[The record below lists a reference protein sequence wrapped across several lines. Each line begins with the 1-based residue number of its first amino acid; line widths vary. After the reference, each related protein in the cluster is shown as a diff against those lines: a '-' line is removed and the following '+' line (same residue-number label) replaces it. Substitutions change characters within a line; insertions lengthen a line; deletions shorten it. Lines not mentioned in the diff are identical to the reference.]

1 LEDRPMNGI
10 HLSPKQLFFE
20 FAKFSQTE
28 TRINFMGI
36 HSFLVTFPTITKPT
50 ICAPMMH
57 HISLRL
63 RFYSSLIDKI
73 LDTKDIHW
81 LFMEIFKING
91 SILDHFVFGTFL
103 CGFTKFLD
111 ALSHAM
117 WSYLLAS
124 HANRPNGEMIFPK
137 FHSRS
142 TKNNPKPSIKSNAS
156 HTLPVTSPNRTV
168 KFVPEKLKHS
178 HPPRRLWRRGG

>member
-1 LEDRPMNGI
+1 MNGI

-28 TRINFMGI
+28 TRTNFMGI
-36 HSFLVTFPTITKPT
+36 CSFLITFPTTTKPT

-57 HISLRL
+57 HISLRS
-63 RFYSSLIDKI
+63 RFYFSLIDKI
-73 LDTKDIHW
+73 LGTKDIHW

-91 SILDHFVFGTFL
+91 SILDHFVSGTFL

-117 WSYLLAS
+117 WSYILAVHFLS
-124 HANRPNGEMIFPK
+124 HANRPNGEIIFSK
-137 FHSRS
+137 ISFAIHQKRS
-142 TKNNPKPSIKSNAS
+142 KAI
-156 HTLPVTSPNRTV
+156 H
-168 KFVPEKLKHS
+168 
-178 HPPRRLWRRGG
+178 